1 MDLAPEDA
9 KASIFGTYY
18 MIRDVIVSFAAF
30 GGAFLWERN
39 PKINFFTAA
48 AFGLLGTLYFTLM
61 VKPKSVNTIAE
72 A

>member
-1 MDLAPEDA
+1 
-9 KASIFGTYY
+9 

-48 AFGLLGTLYFTLM
+48 AFGLLGTLYFTFDGKAKIGEYHCRGLAI
-61 VKPKSVNTIAE
+61 TI
-72 A
+72 